1 MMKMIDLDMYN
12 GKPEVEEFLES
23 LKLKLRKDY
32 SPIKVYISTANPYEH
47 WLQKLYNIYNNT
59 ELMEAQNVE

>member
-1 MMKMIDLDMYN
+1 MFDRDIYYTN
-12 GKPEVEEFLES
+12 QNVEEFLES

-32 SPIKVYISTANPYEH
+32 SPIKVYISTASPYNS

-59 ELMEAQNVE
+59 ELME